1 VRLSSSGL
9 DEKSWLS
16 ASLAW
21 LNTLPVFAVQGNVS
35 RLELRIRCAG
45 KKLRWRKRGKLSRM
59 PSMDPK
65 KTPFDALPTASKT
78 KIEQAFNLEREAHR
92 LRGDSKIDQAFQA
105 FDQAAKL
112 FQEVNEPLKAAVCFS
127 SAATCWNIHTGW
139 QPLRNAATRNESAA
153 LQALKAQDY
162 AYSETLFSEAAL
174 LYEKEGDFTKYS
186 YCYRRA
192 KDVRLTRLW
201 KIFTQMQGQGSPA
214 VGLRSVSW
222 KERVSIGTSWV
233 LGSMNR
239 LIWGYGEM
247 PFRTFGIACVVITVG
262 AFCYY
267 VSGLILTGG
276 FVQKID
282 LFESFYMSMTTYTTL
297 GYGDYLPMGWVRGV
311 AALEALSGILL
322 TPLFL
327 IALTRRYLRTR

>member
-1 VRLSSSGL
+1 
-9 DEKSWLS
+9 
-16 ASLAW
+16 
-21 LNTLPVFAVQGNVS
+21 
-35 RLELRIRCAG
+35 
-45 KKLRWRKRGKLSRM
+45 
-59 PSMDPK
+59 MDPK
-65 KTPFDALPTASKT
+65 TPHFNASPAALKA
-78 KIEQAFNLEREAHR
+78 KIDQAIALEREAHR
-92 LRGDSKIDQAFQA
+92 LRGEVKIDQAFQA

-112 FQEVNEPLKAAVCFS
+112 FQEAGEPLKAAVCFS

-153 LQALKAQDY
+153 LQALKAHDQAY
-162 AYSETLFSEAAL
+162 AETLFTEAAL

-192 KDVRLTRLW
+192 KDARLARLW
-201 KIFTQMQGQGSPA
+201 RTFARVKSGAPGA
-214 VGLRSVSW
+214 VGLEKASW
-222 KERVSIGTSWV
+222 TERALTFLNWI

-247 PFRTFGIACVVITVG
+247 PFRTFGIACGVITLS

-267 VSGLILTGG
+267 ISGTVLTGG
-276 FVQKID
+276 LVQKID
-282 LFESFYMSMTTYTTL
+282 LFESLYLSVITYTTV
-297 GYGDYLPMGWVRGV
+297 GYGDYLPTGWIRGV
-311 AALEALSGILL
+311 AAIEALSGIFF

>member
-1 VRLSSSGL
+1 
-9 DEKSWLS
+9 
-16 ASLAW
+16 
-21 LNTLPVFAVQGNVS
+21 
-35 RLELRIRCAG
+35 
-45 KKLRWRKRGKLSRM
+45 
-59 PSMDPK
+59 MDPK
-65 KTPFDALPTASKT
+65 TPHFNTPPAMAKT
-78 KIEQAFNLEREAHR
+78 KVEQAFNLEREAHR
-92 LRGDSKIDQAFQA
+92 LRGEGKIDQAFQT

-112 FQEVNEPLKAAVCFS
+112 FQEANEPLKAAVCFS

-153 LQALKAQDY
+153 LQALQAQDHAY
-162 AYSETLFSEAAL
+162 AETLFSEAAL

-192 KDVRLTRLW
+192 KDARLVRLW
-201 KIFTQMQGQGSPA
+201 KTFTSTQGQASGA
-214 VGLRSVSW
+214 VGLQPVSW
-222 KERVSIGTSWV
+222 SERAATFPSW
-233 LGSMNR
+233 LFGSLNR

-247 PFRTFGIACVVITVG
+247 PFRTFGIACVVIVLS
-262 AFCYY
+262 ALCYY
-267 VSGLILTGG
+267 VSGSVLTGG

-282 LFESFYMSMTTYTTL
+282 LFESFYLSIITYTTV

-311 AALEALSGILL
+311 AALEALSGIFF